1 MNPMLRSVL
10 LLAALALLAGCAAT
24 PPLATLEGRSMG
36 TTWQVTLAPPAGGS
50 LDALQAGIQG
60 ELDRVVAQMSHWQA
74 DSDLGR
80 FNRAPA
86 GTWQA
91 LTPGFF
97 TVLQHALAVA
107 DDTGGAFDPTVGPLV
122 ELWGFG
128 PGGAGFAVP
137 EEAAIEAVRTRVGWQ
152 RLQLDAEHRR
162 VLQPGGVAL
171 DLSGVAKGFGTDQ
184 VARHLDAVGVGAY
197 LVDVGG
203 ELRARGRRPDGALWQ
218 VAIEK
223 PGAAAGGVSS
233 LDQVERV
240 IALEDRAIA
249 TSGDYRHYFAAGG
262 ELYSH
267 HIDPRTGRPVPRRIA
282 SVTTVAAD
290 AMSADAAGTAIMV
303 LGPEAGLEWA
313 RRRGLAVLLILHEGD
328 GFSEAMSPAF
338 AALVGP

>member
-1 MNPMLRSVL
+1 MKSTLRPVL
-10 LLAALALLAGCAAT
+10 LLAVLALLAGCAT
-24 PPLATLEGRSMG
+24 VPSLATLDGRSMG
-36 TTWQVTLAPPAGGS
+36 TTWQVTLAVPAGGS
-50 LDALQAGIQG
+50 QDALRAGIQG
-60 ELDRVVAQMSHWQA
+60 ELDRVVAQMSHWEP

-80 FNRAPA
+80 FNRAAA
-86 GTWQA
+86 GTW
-91 LTPGFF
+91 LELPPEFF
-97 TVLQHALAVA
+97 AVLQHALAVA
-107 DDTGGAFDPTVGPLV
+107 ADTGGAFDPTVGPLV
-122 ELWGFG
+122 DLWGFG
-128 PGGAGFAVP
+128 PGGAASAVP
-137 EEAAIEAVRTRVGWQ
+137 GEAAIEAVRARVGWQ

-171 DLSGVAKGFGTDQ
+171 DLSGVAKGFATDQ
-184 VARHLDAVGVGAY
+184 VARHLDAAGVGAY

-203 ELRARGRRPDGALWQ
+203 ELRARGRRPDGTPWQ

-223 PGAAAGGVSS
+223 PGAAAGGVAS

-240 IALEDRAIA
+240 IALDDRAIA

-290 AMSADAAGTAIMV
+290 TMSADAAGTAIMA
-303 LGPEAGLEWA
+303 LGPKEGLEWA
-313 RRRGLAVLLILHEGD
+313 RRHGLAVLLILLEGD